1 MVLSFF
7 RGSAVISYDIFP
19 NLETAGSEGLF
30 WSEASSTR
38 YGLIPEAANQF
49 DPDLLPIG
57 ISKASETP

>member
-49 DPDLLPIG
+49 GARSP
-57 ISKASETP
+57 